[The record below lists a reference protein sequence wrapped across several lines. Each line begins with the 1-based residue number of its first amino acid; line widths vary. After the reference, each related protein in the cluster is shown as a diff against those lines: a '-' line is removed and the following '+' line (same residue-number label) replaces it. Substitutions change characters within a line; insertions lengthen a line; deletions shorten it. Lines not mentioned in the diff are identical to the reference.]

1 MELSYLRGITYW
13 NDRYLSLSIKSQFV
27 LLNKFE
33 RISIS
38 VCNQQFKTSDSD
50 KHVELDKNLI
60 FPENKHNINEK
71 ADKISKAMLYYLEK
85 LNERGNLI
93 CFYEFF

>member
-1 MELSYLRGITYW
+1 M
-13 NDRYLSLSIKSQFV
+13 NSLLFLKNSRSLLVNKLCDLNI